1 MSTLN
6 VSNITD
12 GTTTVGTSYVVN
24 GSAKAWVSV
33 NQQGTMVVLDSQ
45 NIASIVDHGT
55 GATEVNFSN
64 AMSNAN
70 YAIASVVRGVSGVAN
85 CIPELVTSI
94 APTSSQY
101 RIAGLRAGSSNSNI
115 DVPNIYGITHGDLA

>member
-6 VSNITD
+6 VSNISD
-12 GTTTVGTSYVVN
+12 GTDTVETGYVVN

-33 NQQGTMVVLDSQ
+33 NQQGTMAVLDSQ
-45 NIASIVDHGT
+45 NVASIVDHGT

-64 AMSNAN
+64 AMANAN
-70 YAIASVVRGVSGVAN
+70 YTIASVVRGVSGVAN
-85 CIPELVTSI
+85 CISELVPSI

-115 DVPNIYGITHGDLA
+115 DVPNIYGNTFGDLA

>member
-6 VSNITD
+6 VSNLSD
-12 GTTTVGTSYVVN
+12 GSTSVGTSYVVN

-33 NQQGTMVVLDSQ
+33 NQQGTMTVLDSQ
-45 NIASIVDHGT
+45 NVASIVDHGT

-64 AMSNAN
+64 SMAN
-70 YAIASVVRGVSGVAN
+70 SSYTIASLVRGVSGVAN
-85 CIPELVTSI
+85 CVSELVPAI

-101 RIAGLRAGSSNSNI
+101 RIAGIQAGSSNSNI
-115 DVPNIYGITHGDLA
+115 DVPNIYGNTFGDLA